1 LELTELLKLMDRL
14 IEQHAGGDMAGPAN
28 LVTAGIIAA
37 EEAVKAG
44 VVSGPLWDEYGAHLL
59 ASHYAY
65 FRGVPIGTFT
75 VPVIAQRL
83 REIQEL
89 SSTEDSPSANPVPRS
104 PEADRG
110 SRTDPGSS

>member
-1 LELTELLKLMDRL
+1 MLMDRL
-14 IEQHAGGDMAGPAN
+14 IEQHAGGDITRPGN
-28 LVTAGIIAA
+28 VVTAGIIAA

-44 VVSGPLWDEYGAHLL
+44 AVSGSFWDEYGAQLL

-83 REIQEL
+83 REMQAMSPTDQ
-89 SSTEDSPSANPVPRS
+89 SSRADPKGAASDLEHGSETDTGPS
-104 PEADRG
+104 
-110 SRTDPGSS
+110 